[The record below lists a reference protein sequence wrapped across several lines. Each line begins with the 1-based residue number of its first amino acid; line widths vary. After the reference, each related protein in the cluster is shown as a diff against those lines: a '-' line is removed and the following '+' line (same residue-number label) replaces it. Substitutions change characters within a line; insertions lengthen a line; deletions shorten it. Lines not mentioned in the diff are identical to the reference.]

1 MACVACSACCASC
14 AASCAASAASA
25 GAIAAVIASHAAKR
39 KSEMNESDSDSA
51 MGENDL
57 NSVLYD
63 YNSEANQAIDDPQ
76 HPEHRNWIQRLVH
89 PGRGA

>member
-1 MACVACSACCASC
+1 MS
-14 AASCAASAASA
+14 
-25 GAIAAVIASHAAKR
+25 
-39 KSEMNESDSDSA
+39 ESDSDSA

-63 YNSEANQAIDDPQ
+63 YNSEANQAIDDPE
-76 HPEHRNWIQRLVH
+76 HPEHRNWIQRLIH

>member
-1 MACVACSACCASC
+1 MACVACSACC

-25 GAIAAVIASHAAKR
+25 GAIAAVIASNGAKR
-39 KSEMNESDSDSA
+39 KSEMSESDSDSA

-57 NSVLYD
+57 NSVPHD
-63 YNSEANQAIDDPQ
+63 YYSEANQAIDDPD

-89 PGRGA
+89 PENT